1 MKQMKRSE
9 TRDMSIFGKKNEK
22 SITAKERDREREA
35 KIMSEEARTEDL
47 KSKIRDIDFS
57 LKEFEEKK

>member
-35 KIMSEEARTEDL
+35 KEKPKKKE
-47 KSKIRDIDFS
+47 KI
-57 LKEFEEKK
+57 KK